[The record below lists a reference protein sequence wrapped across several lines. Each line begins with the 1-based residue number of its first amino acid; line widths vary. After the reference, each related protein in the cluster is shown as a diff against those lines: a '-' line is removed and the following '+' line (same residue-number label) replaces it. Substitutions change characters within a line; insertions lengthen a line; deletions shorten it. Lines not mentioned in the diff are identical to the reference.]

1 MNILTIIAL
10 LLITGLVPCLWLLPK
25 IYLRYAF
32 FIAPIL
38 GLILIASLGLLSIGM
53 LYINLSPGVISSLF
67 IACFI
72 ITIFFRSV
80 QLFEVLNGI
89 RQHYYFLIIP
99 IIFLALL
106 INSPTHLLGSFYSAG
121 QDEIQY
127 VNNAIH
133 ILNHQHTG
141 DSLDTLIP
149 RVDHYLRDA
158 QTINLV
164 YSPTYR
170 RGAEIFLAFV
180 IYLTGIDPFVCFTTA
195 ALTALIVFLMAVPA
209 ICHAFLLINNRISV
223 TCQLL
228 IFLSNFWIIL
238 LLQGSLANLCSL
250 GLILLAVTATPKL
263 YVINGYRPKIL
274 IGLLISGPVI
284 FYNEVAASLIFTPL
298 LLVFIY
304 FLFTNK
310 KFILQFK
317 NISAIALATIIFSH
331 AGIIGLGLM
340 TYGMLLATTSQSAK
354 LMPLTINN
362 IASVVGPIYG
372 VYTYYS
378 TNYINSVSSQFAV
391 NFPILIIIF
400 VFLICVLSIFSFL
413 RNKDG
418 SCATLGILLLI
429 LLIVIFHS
437 ALYGLQ
443 FMMVRSVQYTYTF
456 IIIGLILAYSLT
468 PRMVVKA
475 IIFGLLLI
483 LSLLNFQSLYS
494 SINHLIKYNERTD
507 PIVFRFVPTSD
518 LWISFLRAFK
528 NDAGQPIL
536 ITGYDSTAK
545 PHLIASLLEP
555 NPNFIGASIRKFWAM
570 MPDTVV
576 AQGIHKMNNN
586 SNVGVIMLRSQD
598 PVEWGE
604 QKIIALHRNRF
615 FPIGE
620 LIKKDQWSPIQVNIN
635 GEKLSEANKII
646 AKAAQIEIKIDAT
659 DDKIIDAVEIQFNS
673 NLNKGS
679 IQLDKQFWGE
689 VNLTIDN
696 KIAQFK
702 LIRTHSKS
710 FNFKLLSME
719 PIEIVQVISIT
730 QF

>member
-1 MNILTIIAL
+1 VHILSTLGWLLMGGLIPLLWLMPKCYLKYSFFLAPII
-10 LLITGLVPCLWLLPK
+10 GLVT
-25 IYLRYAF
+25 
-32 FIAPIL
+32 
-38 GLILIASLGLLSIGM
+38 IASLGLFNIGVLYIPFSPYFLCLLIISSFCLSIIIRRNQILTVLIGIKDN
-53 LYINLSPGVISSLF
+53 YIYLAIPTIILFLLAISPD
-67 IACFI
+67 
-72 ITIFFRSV
+72 
-80 QLFEVLNGI
+80 Q
-89 RQHYYFLIIP
+89 FLG
-99 IIFLALL
+99 
-106 INSPTHLLGSFYSAG
+106 TFYSAG

-133 ILNHQHTG
+133 ILRHQHTG
-141 DSLDTLIP
+141 DGLDTLVP
-149 RVDHYLRDA
+149 RIDHYLRDA
-158 QTINLV
+158 QTLNLA
-164 YSPTYR
+164 YSQSYR

-180 IYLTGIDPFVCFTTA
+180 MFTTGLDPFICFTVT
-195 ALTALIVFLMAVPA
+195 ALTALFAFIFAIPA

-238 LLQGSLANLCSL
+238 FLQGSLANLCSL